1 MEGSLSAC
9 WLAVGPRSAGGST
22 MVDTKSNAF
31 LGKLNFS
38 HCSLEITDQYYTS
51 EEWAA
56 LTSEQRE
63 QVCSKRS

>member
-9 WLAVGPRSAGGST
+9 WLAMGPRSAGGST

-38 HCSLEITDQYYTS
+38 HCSLEQSRNYVGGTLTDVS
-51 EEWAA
+51 
-56 LTSEQRE
+56 R
-63 QVCSKRS
+63 VID